1 MAEDREDD
9 VEPEDAISQATIRGP
24 SSQANG
30 SIYSSYAVEEM
41 KQLSHESVTPQ
52 NSYQIKPSFQDIFK
66 EVPVKT
72 IIRNVQFNTLE
83 GKSYDADIAKKWTIQ
98 MANEI
103 NEKVKDIEMKRYRH
117 IVQVVIG
124 ERKGQ
129 GVKSGVRCI
138 WDSEIDTCCSEIFM
152 NDTIFCVVTVF
163 AVFLY

>member
-1 MAEDREDD
+1 MSDNKEET
-9 VEPEDAISQATIRGP
+9 VEPDDAVSATGSHTTTTLP
-24 SSQANG
+24 SAFPSM
-30 SIYSSYAVEEM
+30 IDEI
-41 KQLSHESVTPQ
+41 KQLSHESIAPQ
-52 NSYQIKPSFQDIFK
+52 NSYQIKPDFQDIFK
-66 EVPVKT
+66 EVPVKD
-72 IIRNVQFNTLE
+72 IIRNVQTSTLG
-83 GKSYDADIAKKWTIQ
+83 GKNYDADNVKNWTIK

-103 NEKVKDIEMKRYRH
+103 NEKVRDIAMKRYRH

-138 WDSEIDTCCSEIFM
+138 WDPETDSCCSEIFM